1 MKKIAIIDDETS
13 ILDILERFLSR
24 KKLFDINTFDNPLT
38 AFESIKTNDY
48 DLILCDIMMPQLNG
62 IELIKKIKEIKPKQ
76 KIIMITAFS
85 TEDKMIECD
94 AIGVND
100 YLTKPFIS
108 MRDVENKVLDCLE
121 R

>member
-13 ILDILERFLSR
+13 ILDILQRFLSR
-24 KKLFDINTFDNPLT
+24 KKLFEIDIFENPLV
-38 AFESIKTNDY
+38 ALESLKKQNY

-62 IELIKKIKEIKPKQ
+62 IDLVKEIKKIKPEQ

-85 TEDKMIECD
+85 TEDKMIECN
-94 AIGVND
+94 ALGVND

-108 MRDVENKVLDCLE
+108 MRDVENKVLDVVGL
-121 R
+121 